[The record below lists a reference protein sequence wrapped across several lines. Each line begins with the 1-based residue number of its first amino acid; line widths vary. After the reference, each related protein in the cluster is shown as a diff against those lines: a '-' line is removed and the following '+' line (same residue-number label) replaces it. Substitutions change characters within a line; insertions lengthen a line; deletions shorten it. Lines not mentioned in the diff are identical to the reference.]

1 MLVHRVTEE
10 LLEVLDAVI
19 DARVPVLGGLAAL
32 GTLVVRALERLQ
44 LPRVLVG
51 RVPDVLVQVA
61 DALGQRGMMQARR
74 LHGVIGRLGR
84 SLGLGLGLRL
94 WGGLIVRRIIVV
106 IGRLGRSLGL
116 GLGLAFGAGS
126 SSGEPSSAKYTR
138 ALDGPREVTCGAPWG
153 TCRCPSAGS

>member
-51 RVPDVLVQVA
+51 
-61 DALGQRGMMQARR
+61 
-74 LHGVIGRLGR
+74 
-84 SLGLGLGLRL
+84 
-94 WGGLIVRRIIVV
+94 
-106 IGRLGRSLGL
+106 
-116 GLGLAFGAGS
+116 
-126 SSGEPSSAKYTR
+126 
-138 ALDGPREVTCGAPWG
+138 
-153 TCRCPSAGS
+153 